1 MKNMLYN
8 SIVETI
14 GNTPLVRLH
23 NIEKKFNTH
32 AKLYAKV
39 EFFNPGSSVKD
50 RIANNMIKDAEEKGL
65 LQQGSTIIEPTSGN
79 TGIGLALIGAAKGY
93 KVILVMPDTLSI
105 ERRKIMK
112 AFGAKLV
119 LTEGAKGMKGSIAE
133 AQRLLQEIPNS
144 FMPYQFQNPANPAVH
159 YETTGPEIW
168 RDLNGDI
175 AAFVAGIGTG
185 GTISGTSKYI
195 KEKNKNLYVVGIEPE
210 GSKVITE
217 GTPGPHK
224 IQGIGAGFIP
234 KTLDTNIYDEIHIV
248 KDEEAFEFSRYLSLY
263 EGIFSGISAGAALK
277 TAIDVASREE
287 FKGKNIV
294 FVIPDTGERY
304 LSTTLFE

>member
-1 MKNMLYN
+1 MLYN

-14 GNTPLVRLH
+14 GNTPLVRLQ
-23 NIEKKFNTH
+23 NLEKKFNTL

-50 RIANNMIKDAEEKGL
+50 RIANNMIKDAEAKGL
-65 LQQGSTIIEPTSGN
+65 LKKGSTIIEPTSGN

-93 KVILVMPDTLSI
+93 QVILVMPDTLSV

-112 AFGAKLV
+112 AYGAKLV
-119 LTEGAKGMKGSIAE
+119 LTEGAKGMKGAIAE
-133 AQRLLQEIPNS
+133 ATRLSNETPNS
-144 FMPYQFQNPANPAVH
+144 FMPYQFENPANPAVH

-168 RDLNGDI
+168 KDLNGEI

-195 KEKNKNLYVVGIEPE
+195 KEKKKDLYVVGIEPE

-234 KTLDTNIYDEIHIV
+234 KTLDTEIYDEIFIV
-248 KDEEAFEFSRYLSLY
+248 RDEEAFEYARYLSLY

-277 TAIDVASREE
+277 TAVDIASRER
-287 FKGKNIV
+287 FAGKNVV

-304 LSTTLFE
+304 LSTPLFDEK